1 VNEVWVVNAS
11 PVIVLAKV
19 GHLQLLKELPGE
31 LLLPVPVAME
41 IQSGPGSDA
50 ARQALEGGWGVR
62 VTAGRIPSEL
72 VEWGLG
78 PEKPRSWAWP
88 WNEPIARPC
97 SMTPPL
103 APAREPSPFRSLARW
118 ESCCEPGNGESFL
131 RLGTCSGHC
140 VQPAC
145 TWMMKPYARPCG
157 VSGRNGSNLPSAHD
171 DQPPP
176 SNPNGP
182 IRC

>member
-1 VNEVWVVNAS
+1 M
-11 PVIVLAKV
+11 IVLAKV
-19 GHLQLLKELPGE
+19 GHLQLLEQLPGE

-78 PEKPRSWAWP
+78 PGETVVLGVALERAHCTAVLDDAS
-88 WNEPIARPC
+88 AR
-97 SMTPPL
+97 
-103 APAREPSPFRSLARW
+103 AAREPSTFRSLARW

-131 RLGTCSGHC
+131 RLGICSGHC

-157 VSGRNGSNLPSAHD
+157 VSARNGSNLPS
-171 DQPPP
+171 QPIPGT
-176 SNPNGP
+176 SFL
-182 IRC
+182 IFQS